1 MITTHLAEQ
10 LDHLLRAQGR
20 PWAPEP
26 GDRFVVPGHDLDDQV
41 FVVSEMTIDV
51 EDLPSGQLVRF
62 NGTTEWALDSLPAAD
77 VLWMPWEHQL
87 RSLLGDDFRSLHRD
101 DTGWRVT
108 LADGSEHP
116 GSDPEEAYAQ
126 ALLDR

>member
-1 MITTHLAEQ
+1 MITTHLAER

-62 NGTTEWALDSLPAAD
+62 NGTTEWALDTLPAARCCGCRGSTSSATC
-77 VLWMPWEHQL
+77 W
-87 RSLLGDDFRSLHRD
+87 
-101 DTGWRVT
+101 VT
-108 LADGSEHP
+108 TSGRCTATTTAG
-116 GSDPEEAYAQ
+116 G
-126 ALLDR
+126 